1 MEKNSIYEPI
11 REKIE
16 EWIRYD
22 EHAPKSNYREHPE
35 EHDEYRRGHDRD
47 CVLTGGNL
55 NADTIFSLWL
65 PLRHTIVRINDREAI
80 DAVGNIRSKYAF
92 LRGLAKEDNL
102 ERLLPVELP
111 IVSKLS
117 NLFALGLERE
127 NVFILPQR
135 WLNSARGIKYYDYVP
150 KFLLECFPD
159 GEFAR
164 CFRDEDALVKW
175 IQEEHLEGF
184 FDGDIAPENLKDLSG
199 AGDIDISLPP
209 EGVEP
214 MERMLERYIEILR
227 ERKKY
232 FGGNGKLPKFKE

>member
-1 MEKNSIYEPI
+1 MEKNSIYKPI

-35 EHDEYRRGHDRD
+35 EHDEYRRRHDRD
-47 CVLTGGNL
+47 CVLTDGNL
-55 NADTIFSLWL
+55 HADTIFSLWL

-80 DAVGNIRSKYAF
+80 NAVGNIRSKYAF
-92 LRGLAKEDNL
+92 LRGLAKGDNL
-102 ERLLPVELP
+102 ERLLPAELP

-117 NLFALGLERE
+117 TLFALGLGRE
-127 NVFILPQR
+127 NVFILPER
-135 WLNSARGIKYYDYVP
+135 WLNSARGIKYHDYVP
-150 KFLLECFPD
+150 KFLMECFPG

-164 CFRDEDALVKW
+164 CFKDKDALVRW
-175 IQEEHLEGF
+175 VQEEHLECF
-184 FDGDIAPENLKDLSG
+184 FDGDIVPENLKDLSG

-209 EGVEP
+209 EGIEA
-214 MERMLERYIEILR
+214 MERMLERYIEILQ

-232 FGGNGKLPKFKE
+232 FDS